1 MTVYQMPLGVA
12 FSGTFD
18 TNGWKVAPMVD
29 LSVVPT
35 FGDKDAEAK
44 YFGGVKDVVRAVD
57 SNPIRATLGVEAQ
70 TGAWT
75 FGVNY
80 GLTAGSDDR
89 LNNSLNANA
98 RYTF

>member
-1 MTVYQMPLGVA
+1 MKFY
-12 FSGTFD
+12 
-18 TNGWKVAPMVD
+18 
-29 LSVVPT
+29 
-35 FGDKDAEAK
+35 
-44 YFGGVKDVVRAVD
+44 GGASDVVRAVD

-70 TGAWT
+70 KGAWT